1 MNINKELLNPPQ
13 ATASELTSPAG
24 KAVARSKEDTPK
36 RKSKKEIAAGLVLIS
51 VFCYLATVLGIK
63 GIAFIAG
70 FAACGWLIFRTVKGK
85 AKAVPAVVTIIF
97 LTIAFAVP
105 SASTGNITQKQL
117 LKNLSDVM
125 QPVGYQ
131 LVPTDNMSDN
141 SYLIYV
147 KDSPNATP
155 QPNGI
160 QCKIVEESGHVKS
173 ILLISASGSKG
184 IPMSAMKFVIAL
196 NPKWSSD
203 KVTAV
208 MTEVLKGESVHE
220 NGITYTFEDYGTS
233 SRFLIELK

>member
-1 MNINKELLNPPQ
+1 MNVNKELLNTPQ
-13 ATASELTSPAG
+13 ATASESTSPTG
-24 KAVARSKEDTPK
+24 KAVTPSEEDTPK
-36 RKSKKEIAAGLVLIS
+36 RKSKKEIVAGLVLIGI
-51 VFCYLATVLGIK
+51 FCYLATVLGMK
-63 GIAFIAG
+63 EIAFIAG

-85 AKAVPAVVTIIF
+85 AKAVPAVVTII
-97 LTIAFAVP
+97 LVTIAFAVP
-105 SASTGNITQKQL
+105 GASTGDMTQKQL

-155 QPNGI
+155 RSNGI

-184 IPMSAMKFVIAL
+184 IPMSAMKFVSAL

-208 MTEVLKGESVHE
+208 MTKTLKGENVQE
-220 NGITYTFEDYGTS
+220 NRISYTFEDYGTS
-233 SRFLIELK
+233 SQFLIKLK

>member
-1 MNINKELLNPPQ
+1 MNVNKELLNTLQ
-13 ATASELTSPAG
+13 ATASESTSPAG
-24 KAVARSKEDTPK
+24 KAVTPSEEDTPK
-36 RKSKKEIAAGLVLIS
+36 RKSKKEIVAGLVLIGI
-51 VFCYLATVLGIK
+51 FCYLATVLGMN

-70 FAACGWLIFRTVKGK
+70 SAACGWLIFRTVKGK
-85 AKAVPAVVTIIF
+85 AKAVPAVVTIIL

-105 SASTGNITQKQL
+105 GASTENITQKQL

-131 LVPTDNMSDN
+131 MVSTDNMSDN

-155 QPNGI
+155 RPNGI

-184 IPMSAMKFVIAL
+184 IPMSAMKFVSAL

-208 MTEVLKGESVHE
+208 ITKTLKGESVQE
-220 NGITYTFEDYGTS
+220 NRISYTFEDYGTS
-233 SRFLIELK
+233 SQFLIKLK

>member
-1 MNINKELLNPPQ
+1 MNVNKELLNPPQ
-13 ATASELTSPAG
+13 ATASESTLPAG
-24 KAVARSKEDTPK
+24 KAVALSEEDTPK
-36 RKSKKEIAAGLVLIS
+36 RKSKKEIVAGLVLIS
-51 VFCYLATVLGIK
+51 VFCYLVTVLGMK

-117 LKNLSDVM
+117 LKNVFDVM

-155 QPNGI
+155 QPNGT

-173 ILLISASGSKG
+173 VLLISASGSKG
-184 IPMSAMKFVIAL
+184 IPMSAMKFVSAL